1 MERKAIGLSI
11 IALAIGFNVPFA
23 LLAAK
28 FDYPDIL
35 RQPVAEVLTAFAAGG
50 PELVWIWYS
59 FAISAIAMIPV
70 AIAVAFGND
79 RWQVR
84 PGVAIGG
91 AIVGSLAGMAQ
102 AIGLLRWVFAV
113 PSLALAYAD
122 VSTTD
127 AQRAAIET
135 AFTLMNLWGGVG
147 IGEHLG
153 QMLTILWIG
162 FVAIGQLGDAR
173 MVDRIGA
180 AFAGLAIAGIGVG
193 LGDGLAVA
201 LNAPSEVFSLFTIAG
216 YLAFTVWLITVGV
229 GFFLAPKAQR
239 LGSRF
244 ASGHNGVAA

>member
-1 MERKAIGLSI
+1 MKRKAIGI
-11 IALAIGFNVPFA
+11 AIVALAIGFNVPFA

-35 RQPVAEVLTAFAAGG
+35 RRPVDEILTAFAAGG

-70 AIAVAFGND
+70 ALTVAFGND
-79 RWQVR
+79 SRQAR
-84 PGVAIGG
+84 PGMAIGG

-113 PSLALAYAD
+113 PALASAYSDPA
-122 VSTTD
+122 TTD
-127 AQRAAIET
+127 AQRAAIEMG
-135 AFTLMNLWGGVG
+135 FSLMNLWGGVA

-162 FVAIGQLGDAR
+162 FVAVGQIADGRLIDKIAAR
-173 MVDRIGA
+173 
-180 AFAGLAIAGIGVG
+180 FAGLAIMGIGIG

-201 LNAPSEVFSLFTIAG
+201 LNTPNAMFSLFTVGG
-216 YLAFTVWLITVGV
+216 YLAFSVWLIVTGA
-229 GFFLAPKAQR
+229 GFLFGRPAVVDARMFQT
-239 LGSRF
+239 LGYP
-244 ASGHNGVAA
+244 A

>member
-1 MERKAIGLSI
+1 MQRKAIGMAI
-11 IALAIGFNVPFA
+11 VTLAIGFNVPFA

-35 RQPVAEVLTAFAAGG
+35 RRPVAEILTAFAAGG

-70 AIAVAFGND
+70 AIAVGFGNAS
-79 RWQVR
+79 WQLR

-113 PSLALAYAD
+113 PALATAYSDAA
-122 VSTTD
+122 TTE
-127 AQRAAIET
+127 AQRAAIEMG
-135 AFTLMNLWGGVG
+135 FTLMNLWGGVA

-153 QMLTILWIG
+153 QILTILWIG
-162 FVAIGQLGDAR
+162 FVAAGQIADAR
-173 MVDRIGA
+173 LIDKIA
-180 AFAGLAIAGIGVG
+180 AGFAGLAMVGIAIG

-201 LNAPSEVFSLFTIAG
+201 LNAPNDVFSLFTIGG
-216 YLAFTVWLITVGV
+216 YLAFSVWLIVTGI
-229 GFFLAPKAQR
+229 GFLTGRPAVLAARMPQT
-239 LGSRF
+239 LGY
-244 ASGHNGVAA
+244 AA